1 MYFRRKKF
9 YQMTTSKTWTRTLDP
24 GPRPWTRTLK
34 NLDPEKPG
42 PCKTW
47 ALKNLDP
54 EKPGRWKTWA
64 LKNLDPEKPGINIR
78 LKNMSDFMELCFM
91 KTIRNDSYC
100 LKARVL
106 TYHFP
111 NIHRSVLR
119 EIIID
124 LLYFWNVYDVNL
136 WEKNFGRSTAYSCR
150 TNVFI

>member
-1 MYFRRKKF
+1 
-9 YQMTTSKTWTRTLDP
+9 MTTSKTWTRTLDP
-24 GPRPWTRTLK
+24 GPGPWTRTLK

-42 PCKTW
+42 PC
-47 ALKNLDP
+47 
-54 EKPGRWKTWA
+54 KTWA

-124 LLYFWNVYDVNL
+124 LLYF
-136 WEKNFGRSTAYSCR
+136 
-150 TNVFI
+150 